1 MIIAILITNAKN
13 KMTKLSY
20 LFLQHQN
27 TIIVIQNIFVA
38 MEKETIIT
46 IKQAINVHPITVLSK
61 QITSLSP
68 RCL

>member
-38 MEKETIIT
+38 MEKKTIIT
-46 IKQAINVHPITVLSK
+46 IKQAINVHPIKVPIK